1 MDSSCERSQ
10 LKNEN
15 IVLRDENIILMG
27 KLKLFT
33 IRLEDLLFELK
44 QEMCTLSSSMH
55 SRIKVFLDN
64 CSGEYNTEMG
74 DKKPVYF
81 GDFEQQDREL
91 GFLNINITGRSSST
105 GTNTSQGS
113 LNTVGE
119 RTKSMNLSTDGYPS
133 IGTQTDNLSTD
144 CLLIRTV
151 TRPGTLSIGS
161 DIHMQP
167 NSLTTCDGTQ
177 YETSNCGASS
187 RSVLSELSGS
197 SNSGLRSLSVIDVDG
212 IVSHLLHSDDDSEE
226 SSSDQCDVCEDVTT
240 HSEDIKLHKERCD
253 FTSTSQKEESPKSQ
267 LVHNYQCEEC
277 KYSAADVYKLKRH
290 INSRHNKTPE
300 NNYLKY
306 L

>member
-1 MDSSCERSQ
+1 
-10 LKNEN
+10 
-15 IVLRDENIILMG
+15 
-27 KLKLFT
+27 
-33 IRLEDLLFELK
+33 
-44 QEMCTLSSSMH
+44 
-55 SRIKVFLDN
+55 
-64 CSGEYNTEMG
+64 MG

-91 GFLNINITGRSSST
+91 GFLNINSTGRSSST

-161 DIHMQP
+161 DMHMQP
-167 NSLTTCDGTQ
+167 NSLTNCDGTQ

-197 SNSGLRSLSVIDVDG
+197 SNSGLRREGLIMNYHTDVQGRIRIHIDMWVHYPFPPQCS
-212 IVSHLLHSDDDSEE
+212 IFSE
-226 SSSDQCDVCEDVTT
+226 
-240 HSEDIKLHKERCD
+240 KL
-253 FTSTSQKEESPKSQ
+253 F
-267 LVHNYQCEEC
+267 
-277 KYSAADVYKLKRH
+277 
-290 INSRHNKTPE
+290 
-300 NNYLKY
+300 
-306 L
+306 

>member
-1 MDSSCERSQ
+1 
-10 LKNEN
+10 
-15 IVLRDENIILMG
+15 
-27 KLKLFT
+27 
-33 IRLEDLLFELK
+33 
-44 QEMCTLSSSMH
+44 
-55 SRIKVFLDN
+55 
-64 CSGEYNTEMG
+64 MG
-74 DKKPVYF
+74 DKKPFYF

-91 GFLNINITGRSSST
+91 GFLNINSTGRSSST

-144 CLLIRTV
+144 CLLIGTV

-161 DIHMQP
+161 DMHMQP

-197 SNSGLRSLSVIDVDG
+197 SNSGLRREGLIMNYHTDVQGRIRIHIDMWGGGNCTTPFLLSAQYLAKNYFNFDESSVFFLRLYPPKCIPFTLLNHLNLLSLSVIDVDG

-253 FTSTSQKEESPKSQ
+253 FTSTSQVKMVLKFLDKKMQFLFIEH
-267 LVHNYQCEEC
+267 LVIFY
-277 KYSAADVYKLKRH
+277 D
-290 INSRHNKTPE
+290 
-300 NNYLKY
+300 
-306 L
+306 